1 MNDKRELI
9 RTVWIFDF
17 DGTLSQIVPDRH
29 KAVLHPECKRVLSR
43 LSHDSAGEV
52 VILSSRTLEDLAHRI
67 PLKRITLMASS
78 GLEIRL
84 SDGQIK
90 LPETGIFR
98 QAIDARK
105 TLLPAIASMLGSVE
119 GVDLEDKMWSITVH
133 YRKVPAA
140 SRPKIRTLLAALRAI
155 PDIKLFAGPEA
166 MEITLLPQVDKSKGV
181 RKLLEHWRID
191 SKVTNLVYA
200 GDDQNDAKAMKWIL
214 SRSGTAIVV
223 GGRIKVKGAAVVQGP
238 AELAIKIME
247 MRISRKQEQLF
258 RL

>member
-1 MNDKRELI
+1 MSQERKSI

-17 DGTLSQIVPDRH
+17 DGTLSEIVPDRH
-29 KAVLHPECKRVLSR
+29 KAVLHPECKRMLSR
-43 LSHDSAGEV
+43 LSQDSAGEV
-52 VILSSRTLEDLAHRI
+52 VILSSRTLEDLIRRI
-67 PLKRITLMASS
+67 PFKKITLMASS

-90 LPETGIFR
+90 LPETRVFR

-105 TLLPAIASMLGSVE
+105 TLLPAIASLLGAVE

-133 YRKVPAA
+133 YRNVPAS

-181 RKLLEHWRID
+181 RRLLEQWRIE
-191 SKVTNLVYA
+191 SKMTGIVYA
-200 GDDQNDAKAMKWIL
+200 GDDQNDAKAMNWIL
-214 SRSGTAIVV
+214 SRSGAAIVV
-223 GGRIKVKGAAVVQGP
+223 GNRIKVKGAAVVQGP
-238 AELAIKIME
+238 AELATKIME
-247 MRISRKQEQLF
+247 LQTSRKQEQLF

>member
-9 RTVWIFDF
+9 RTAWIFDF
-17 DGTLSQIVPDRH
+17 DGTLSEIVPDRH
-29 KAVLHPECKRVLSR
+29 QAVLHPDCFRMLSE
-43 LSHDSAGEV
+43 LTEDKTNLVA
-52 VILSSRTLEDLAHRI
+52 IMSSRTLDDLI
-67 PLKRITLMASS
+67 PRVPLNNIALVACS
-78 GLEIRL
+78 GLEMRL
-84 SDGQIK
+84 SDGEIR
-90 LPETGIFR
+90 LPETAVFR
-98 QAIDARK
+98 QVIEARS
-105 TLLPAIASMLGSVE
+105 TLLPVIASLQNSVA

-133 YRKVPAA
+133 YRNVPAA

-181 RKLLEHWRID
+181 RRLLDQWRID
-191 SKVTNLVYA
+191 SKTTSLVYA

-223 GGRIKVKGAAVVQGP
+223 GNRIKVKGATVVQGP
-238 AELAIKIME
+238 EELAIKIMALHA
-247 MRISRKQEQLF
+247 SRKQEHLF

>member
-1 MNDKRELI
+1 MSGKHNPARV
-9 RTVWIFDF
+9 VWIFDF
-17 DGTLSQIVPDRH
+17 DGTLSEIVPDRH

-52 VILSSRTLEDLAHRI
+52 VILSSRTLEDLTHRI

-133 YRKVPAA
+133 YRNVPAA
-140 SRPKIRTLLAALRAI
+140 SRPKIRTLLAALRTI
-155 PDIKLFAGPEA
+155 PALKLFAGPEA
-166 MEITLLPQVDKSKGV
+166 TEITFLPQVDKSKGL
-181 RKLLEHWRID
+181 RQLLSLLRID
-191 SKVTNLVYA
+191 LAKTRVLYA
-200 GDDQNDAKAMKWIL
+200 GDDQNDAKAMRWVL
-214 SRSGTAIVV
+214 SRLGTAIVV
-223 GGRIKVKGAAVVQGP
+223 GNRIKVKGAMVVQGP
-238 AELAIKIME
+238 EELAIKTME
-247 MRISRKQEQLF
+247 MHAFWKQELLF
-258 RL
+258 RS